1 MFNLMLLCIDPISLP
16 YLLDLIRSILINLSN
31 KFPSGDLIELS
42 IIPYSLLLVPFS
54 YLDSGV
60 LPFASIWKMLK
71 DTPNHI
77 PDNMIG

>member
-42 IIPYSLLLVPFS
+42 IIPY
-54 YLDSGV
+54 YLFRITLNYLYSGA
-60 LPFASIWKMLK
+60 LPFASTCNMVK

-77 PDNMIG
+77 PENIIG